1 MERYGVI
8 ENKNPREIVLL
19 KGKPCFWGKCSFCDY
34 IEDNSTNESEM
45 NRINQETL
53 VRVNGKYK
61 ALEIINSG
69 NVFELTSATMDNI
82 KQVCTEKNIEK
93 LFFESHWAYHNRLDE
108 IRRFFNIPIIFKCG
122 IETFDDNFRNNVL
135 IKGAYFSS
143 PEEVARHMDSICL
156 LVGVKG
162 QTKQMIARDMDIL
175 CTHFKYGCINIF
187 TQNSTSTEPDSEL
200 IQWFRENYSHMDNLD
215 NIDVL
220 WNNTDFG
227 VGGETENESN
237 T

>member
-34 IEDNSTNESEM
+34 IEDNSTDEAQMDSVNKAALS
-45 NRINQETL
+45 
-53 VRVNGKYK
+53 RVSGKYK

-69 NVFELTSATMDNI
+69 NVFELTPGTMDNI
-82 KQVCTEKNIEK
+82 KYICENKNIEK
-93 LFFESHWAYHNRLDE
+93 LFFESHWAYHKRLDE
-108 IRRFFNIPIIFKCG
+108 IRDFFGIPIIFKCG
-122 IETFDDNFRNNVL
+122 IETFDDDFRNNVL
-135 IKGAYFSS
+135 MKGAYFST
-143 PEEVARHMDSICL
+143 PEEVAKYMDSICL

-162 QTKQMIARDMDIL
+162 QTRQMIAKDMEIL
-175 CTHFKYGCINIF
+175 LKYFKYGCINVF
-187 TQNSTSTEPDSEL
+187 TQNSTAVEPDNDL
-200 IQWFRENYSHMDNLD
+200 IKWFRDNYSHMENLN

-227 VGGETENESN
+227 VGGETNSDN
-237 T
+237 NI

>member
-1 MERYGVI
+1 MERYSVI

-19 KGKPCFWGKCSFCDY
+19 KGKPCFWGKCTFCDY
-34 IEDNSTNESEM
+34 IEDNSTSEAEIDK
-45 NRINQETL
+45 INQEVLT
-53 VRVNGKYK
+53 RVNGKYS

-69 NVFELTSATMDNI
+69 NVFELTPATLDNI
-82 KQVCTEKNIEK
+82 KQVCKDKGIDK
-93 LFFESHWAYHNRLDE
+93 LTFESHWAYHERLDE
-108 IRRFFNIPIIFKCG
+108 IRRFFDMPIIFKCG

-143 PEEVARHMDSICL
+143 PEEVAKYMDSICL

-162 QTKQMIARDMDIL
+162 QTKQMIAKDIENL
-175 CTHFKYGCINIF
+175 LTYFKYGCVNVF
-187 TQNSTSTEPDSEL
+187 TPNSTAVEPDYEL
-200 IQWFRENYSHMDNLD
+200 ISWFREEYSHIDNLN

-227 VGGETENESN
+227 VGGETKDENN
-237 T
+237 A